1 METIKF
7 RIVHKGKVIG
17 AEKLFKANWQW
28 MSYDLNPDGGA
39 ERWCVG
45 GFPPCEELI
54 RNQFTG
60 VYDIDGKEIYMD
72 DICSNEVAKWIVVFD
87 RGCFSAK
94 MVGRE
99 SSMHLALRAIVGLRV
114 IGNIYENSEILKN
127 K

>member
-7 RIVHKGKVIG
+7 RQPIFDRDGTFNDWHYWGVGINQG
-17 AEKLFKANWQW
+17 GEIANAGWLSFKL
-28 MSYDLNPDGGA
+28 DITNPDQSQ
-39 ERWCVG
+39 
-45 GFPPCEELI
+45 
-54 RNQFTG
+54 QFTG

-127 K
+127 T